1 MKKHTTKL
9 TSKSIEGSGL
19 PSDYKKAI
27 AEYIWNGF
35 DAGASTIN
43 IDFSANSIGTLESFS
58 ISDNGSGI
66 SFDNISDTFG
76 NFMVSLKA
84 NSFSETGFVK
94 GKKGKGRYSFSTFC
108 NKATWSTIFKTKEDK
123 FLEYNI
129 QIKKES
135 SQDFETFDRVI

>member
-58 ISDNGSGI
+58 ISDNGVKIPSISIPDVNGFIPHKDSIFIGCGI
-66 SFDNISDTFG
+66 
-76 NFMVSLKA
+76 
-84 NSFSETGFVK
+84 NSTMGLQ
-94 GKKGKGRYSFSTFC
+94 G
-108 NKATWSTIFKTKEDK
+108 
-123 FLEYNI
+123 L
-129 QIKKES
+129 QIKS
-135 SQDFETFDRVI
+135 ICCGIGV

>member
-43 IDFSANSIGTLESFS
+43 IDF
-58 ISDNGSGI
+58 
-66 SFDNISDTFG
+66 
-76 NFMVSLKA
+76 
-84 NSFSETGFVK
+84 
-94 GKKGKGRYSFSTFC
+94 
-108 NKATWSTIFKTKEDK
+108 
-123 FLEYNI
+123 
-129 QIKKES
+129 
-135 SQDFETFDRVI
+135 